1 MSEFEAITDNEMEE
15 IRMLEREIRKLEIEN
30 RRIVE
35 ETRLIRRKA
44 KRLIWR
50 KEKIWKKL
58 LKHGV
63 YIGVLRKVECKEYE

>member
-44 KRLIWR
+44 KRLI
-50 KEKIWKKL
+50 
-58 LKHGV
+58 
-63 YIGVLRKVECKEYE
+63 

>member
-1 MSEFEAITDNEMEE
+1 MPEFEAITDNEMEE
-15 IRMLEREIRKLEIEN
+15 IRMLEIEN

-50 KEKIWKKL
+50 KKKYEKN
-58 LKHGV
+58 
-63 YIGVLRKVECKEYE
+63 Y